1 MKYERTKYH
10 NHERICVCI
19 QEPIMKCHWC
29 NCAGKKQGLD
39 FRNRMNNYKKTIAEQ
54 IVEQQ
59 KLLAAYKSIKE
70 DYPEC
75 AEKIKIEIE
84 IKKILEKIK
93 KLKENNQP

>member
-1 MKYERTKYH
+1 MFIFNKKTSL
-10 NHERICVCI
+10 
-19 QEPIMKCHWC
+19 PGWC

-39 FRNRMNNYKKTIAEQ
+39 FRSYMNNYTKKIADEL
-54 IVEQQ
+54 VKQQ
-59 KLLAAYKSIKE
+59 KLLDAYKSIKE

-75 AEKIKIEIE
+75 TEKIKIEIE

>member
-1 MKYERTKYH
+1 
-10 NHERICVCI
+10 
-19 QEPIMKCHWC
+19 
-29 NCAGKKQGLD
+29 
-39 FRNRMNNYKKTIAEQ
+39 MNNYKKTIAEQ
-54 IVEQQ
+54 IVELQ
-59 KLLAAYKSIKE
+59 KLLDAYKSIKE